1 MRVVECDSSQV
12 FCAVWDHLDQKINN
26 FFVEKKYKNKCLKY
40 KLIIKWRNEHLRNV
54 DFFIFSL
61 KKILIIDI
69 YETQKTKLKQKN
81 WNNYHKLKVFA
92 FKI

>member
-61 KKILIIDI
+61 KKNINNWHLRNK
-69 YETQKTKLKQKN
+69 QKIKQKN